1 MLIVHFYSPKTPNGN
16 SAFSVFVVVL
26 GAPDRSLVVVVLPV
40 IQVFQQLA
48 ELIFLFCFGG
58 GWGWAVMLKFLYLGC
73 KVICLD
79 QMKKCLLVDL
89 AEGFFFYCIG
99 RQVLFGFLFFFF
111 SPVGQFQ
118 LPFIPSVV

>member
-1 MLIVHFYSPKTPNGN
+1 
-16 SAFSVFVVVL
+16 
-26 GAPDRSLVVVVLPV
+26 
-40 IQVFQQLA
+40 
-48 ELIFLFCFGG
+48 
-58 GWGWAVMLKFLYLGC
+58 MLKFLYLGC

-111 SPVGQFQ
+111 PQ
-118 LPFIPSVV
+118 LANFSFLLFPLWCEV

>member
-1 MLIVHFYSPKTPNGN
+1 
-16 SAFSVFVVVL
+16 
-26 GAPDRSLVVVVLPV
+26 
-40 IQVFQQLA
+40 
-48 ELIFLFCFGG
+48 
-58 GWGWAVMLKFLYLGC
+58 MLKFLYLGC